1 MVTATDRLAAIRAA
15 LGPLQQVVDGAGEV
29 AVDTALFY
37 RPDDAIRI
45 RVRRRGHRYDLTDDG
60 AAAMLALRLA
70 KTTSTVYLALLELG
84 DLHQWV
90 GRSTS
95 MLSPRCP
102 PCVT

>member
-1 MVTATDRLAAIRAA
+1 VGFNVNRR
-15 LGPLQQVVDGAGEV
+15 G
-29 AVDTALFY
+29 ALFVPAVEG
-37 RPDDAIRI
+37 RDIAM
-45 RVRRRGHRYDLTDDG
+45 
-60 AAAMLALRLA
+60 MLALRLA
-70 KTTSTVYLALLELG
+70 ETAGTVYLALLELG